1 MTEGINVAG
10 LGWQEILIIVL
21 IILIIAGAWKL
32 RDRA

>member
-1 MTEGINVAG
+1 MVAG
-10 LGWQEILIIVL
+10 LGWQEMLIIVL